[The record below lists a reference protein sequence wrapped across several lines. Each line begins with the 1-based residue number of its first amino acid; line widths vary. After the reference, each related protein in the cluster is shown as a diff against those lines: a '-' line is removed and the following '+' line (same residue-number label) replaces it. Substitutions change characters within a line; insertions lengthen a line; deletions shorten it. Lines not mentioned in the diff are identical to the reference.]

1 MNETHVLYVLD
12 LSLDYPRAQPAAG
25 VVMRRGELG
34 DARLLEQ
41 LETVSPTEAR
51 RRVEDGN
58 YLNLVLEGPRLLH
71 CSFTFTRGMPSLAA
85 AAGEFPLPADTRC
98 LEDGVT
104 AADSRG
110 TGIGPQCITFII
122 DGLKAEG
129 VRWVV
134 VKVAVDNISSRRH
147 IEKGGFEE
155 MARLRHERWGRRSH
169 SSLRPTDESAPHC
182 LAVALAP
189 ELRRGRVRERG
200 LATRRRA
207 H

>member
-1 MNETHVLYVLD
+1 MFCMHWTSAWTTRGRSRQPVWSCAEGISVTPAC
-12 LSLDYPRAQPAAG
+12 SSSSKRCRPRRPGGASKTG
-25 VVMRRGELG
+25 TTSTSCSRGRACSI
-34 DARLLEQ
+34 AR
-41 LETVSPTEAR
+41 SR
-51 RRVEDGN
+51 
-58 YLNLVLEGPRLLH
+58 
-71 CSFTFTRGMPSLAA
+71 SRGMPSLAA

-122 DGLKAEG
+122 DALKAEG

-134 VKVAVDNISSRRH
+134 VKAAVDNISSRRP

-182 LAVALAP
+182 LAMALAP
-189 ELRRGRVRERG
+189 ELRRGTAREPG
-200 LATRRRA
+200 LAKRRRA